1 MEVTNKFGLTPLQ
14 IASIKCHKHCLEV
27 LLKYGA
33 NFKTMTDYHE
43 TVLHLACR
51 GVWVR

>member
-1 MEVTNKFGLTPLQ
+1 MDNSNKFGFSPLQ
-14 IASIKCHKHCLEV
+14 VAAIKCHKHCLEV

-33 NFKTMTDYHE
+33 NSKALTRHYE

-51 GVWVR
+51 GIWIK